1 MARTRINCEG
11 QRVRTYYKALRPDG
25 TDFATGKTRPVLG
38 EWMPKMEGLLSICE
52 HGYHVADAAAETL
65 VGGSWPCK
73 LYRVE
78 AKVLDRSQS
87 FKGDHLHKG
96 VCRTYRLVE
105 ELPSWQVFGPN
116 GEAVVALVEQA
127 RTLTPE
133 DATRLAA
140 AWDAAWYAARDAA
153 WHAARYAAWC
163 AARDAAWCAA
173 RDAAWHAARYAAW
186 CAARDAAGYAARDAA
201 WDAAR
206 DAAWDAAGSAA
217 GSAAGALV
225 ARDLITTKQFD
236 ILYGPW
242 RAVMETPR

>member
-1 MARTRINCEG
+1 M
-11 QRVRTYYKALRPDG
+11 RTYYKALRPDG

-38 EWMPKMEGLLSICE
+38 EWMPKIKGELIVCQR
-52 HGYHVADAAAETL
+52 GYHVADAAAETL
-65 VGGSWPCK
+65 IGGSWPCK

-78 AKVLDRSQS
+78 AKVFDRSQS

-140 AWDAAWYAARDAA
+140 AGSAAWSAA
-153 WHAARYAAWC
+153 W
-163 AARDAAWCAA
+163 
-173 RDAAWHAARYAAW
+173 
-186 CAARDAAGYAARDAA
+186 
-201 WDAAR
+201 
-206 DAAWDAAGSAA
+206 AAWDAAGSAA
-217 GSAAGALV
+217 WSAAGALV
-225 ARDLITTKQFD
+225 ARDLITTEQFD